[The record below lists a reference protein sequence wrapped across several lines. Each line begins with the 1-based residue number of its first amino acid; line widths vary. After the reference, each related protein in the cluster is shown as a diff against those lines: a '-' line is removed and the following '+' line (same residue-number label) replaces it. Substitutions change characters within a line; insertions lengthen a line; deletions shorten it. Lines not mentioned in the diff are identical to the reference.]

1 MPQPNSR
8 SKAIRPAAYTA
19 LVEALTTIYWNKGP
33 FELYVRAMLK
43 DHSEL
48 LAQLSFPSSTKR
60 EVSGQLV
67 NLLQANETRYLD
79 LTVALMLDIAD
90 METFPNLT
98 SQQDGEEK
106 IAKATAAVAELRRW
120 TAKQR
125 EVIAEHEAH
134 AVAIA
139 ESAKQ
144 AQDDRAFAQAHEELK
159 QLFIVM
165 HSAANP
171 QQRGRDFEG
180 FINQMFALYDLEPRA
195 AYSLEYEQID
205 GAFSFDTDHYI
216 LEAKWWKE
224 AIGRRELD
232 VFKSNIERKGKNTL
246 GLYISMSGFTSDAL
260 AVYSL
265 STPFITMDGGDFM
278 AVLDQRIRLDE
289 LMHRKKRHASETGHC
304 FLPVS
309 KIFSESD

>member
-1 MPQPNSR
+1 VPQPNAR
-8 SKAIRPAAYTA
+8 SKAIRPAAYLA

-33 FELYVRAMLK
+33 FELYVKAMLK
-43 DHSEL
+43 GHSEL
-48 LAQLSFPSSTKR
+48 LAQLSFQSSTKR

-67 NLLQANETRYLD
+67 NLLQANEARYLD

-106 IAKATAAVAELRRW
+106 VAKAMAAVAELRRW
-120 TAKQR
+120 TSKQR

-144 AQDDRAFAQAHEELK
+144 AQDGRVFAQAHEELK
-159 QLFIVM
+159 QRFIVM
-165 HSAANP
+165 HSASNP
-171 QQRGRDFEG
+171 NQRGTEFED
-180 FINQMFALYDLEPRA
+180 FINELFGLYDLEPRA
-195 AYSLEYEQID
+195 SYSLEHEQID
-205 GAFSFDTDHYI
+205 GSFIYDTDHYV
-216 LEAKWWKE
+216 LEAKWWKK
-224 AIGRRELD
+224 AIGRSLLD
-232 VFKSNIERKGKNTL
+232 VFKANIERKGKNTL

-260 AVYSL
+260 AVYCY
-265 STPFITMDGGDFM
+265 STPFIAMDGTDFM
-278 AVLDQRIRLDE
+278 AVLEQRIRLDE
-289 LMHRKKRHASETGHC
+289 LIARKRKHASQTGHC

-309 KIFSESD
+309 QIFSGSD

>member
-1 MPQPNSR
+1 MPDSTRRKMNPS
-8 SKAIRPAAYTA
+8 AYLA
-19 LVEALTTIYWNKGP
+19 LVEALTFIFWNKGP
-33 FELYVRAMLK
+33 FELYVRGMLQ

-48 LAQLSFPSSTKR
+48 LARLDFGATKR

-67 NLLQANETRYLD
+67 KLLRANEARYLD
-79 LTVALMLDIAD
+79 LTVALMLDIAE

-98 SQQDGEEK
+98 SQPDGDGMVVK
-106 IAKATAAVAELRRW
+106 AKAAVAELKRW
-120 TAKQR
+120 TTKQR

-144 AQDDRAFAQAHEELK
+144 AQDGRAFAQAHEELK
-159 QLFIVM
+159 QRFIVM

-171 QQRGRDFEG
+171 QQRGTEFEG
-180 FINQMFALYDLEPRA
+180 FINELFALYDLEPRA
-195 AYSLEYEQID
+195 AYVMEHEQID
-205 GAFSFDTDHYI
+205 GAFSFDTDHYV
-216 LEAKWWKE
+216 LEAKWCKDR
-224 AIGRRELD
+224 IGRPLLD
-232 VFKSNIERKGKNTL
+232 IFKANIERKGKNTL

-265 STPFITMDGGDFM
+265 STPFITMDGVDFM

-289 LMHRKKRHASETGHC
+289 LLRRKKRHASETGHC
-304 FLPVS
+304 SLPVA
-309 KIFSESD
+309 KIFSEAD